1 MIAQLAVGFVVFALV
16 LALFALYSEYLRK
29 KDKEK
34 EGFEAVPQS
43 AFVAQVTPGGADETS
58 ALSPGGAM
66 DPATE
71 KLIESAAL
79 PAMSATEAERNWGV
93 LTSER
98 CYRADVGESLKKT
111 RNFLQRTNNYQRMHP
126 DSCSAPNHE
135 MIGTFY
141 SPMEGVGRYPASGAN
156 YPPSVYPCA

>member
-1 MIAQLAVGFVVFALV
+1 MLAQLAVGFVIFALV
-16 LALFALYSEYLRK
+16 LTVFALYSDFLRTNTK
-29 KDKEK
+29 ST

-43 AFVAQVTPGGADETS
+43 AFLPKVTPGGAEETS
-58 ALSPGGAM
+58 KLSPGGAM

-71 KLIESAAL
+71 KLIESAGL

-111 RNFLQRTNNYQRMHP
+111 RNFLQRTNNYQRVHP

-156 YPPSVYPCA
+156 YPASVYPCE